1 MAVTSIWPVKS
12 RLDHVINYARNPAK
26 TRKRSLVAQ
35 TSLHAI
41 DNVIEYAADTIK
53 TEERAYVYD
62 DKGRQ
67 LSVTDAEGGVV
78 WYTECC
84 IQKPI

>member
-26 TRKRSLVAQ
+26 TRERSLVSQA
-35 TSLHAI
+35 SLHAI

-53 TEERAYVYD
+53 TEERAYVPELPR
-62 DKGRQ
+62 RQ
-67 LSVTDAEGGVV
+67 CSSANDGNETILG
-78 WYTECC
+78 
-84 IQKPI
+84 KN